1 MKDYP
6 YFFIIVGLVLLATLG
21 LSCNASKTTTASMNI
36 LIITLEESING
47 KYLKQQYADYN
58 IMDVQISNKTL
69 NQYKTSF
76 NCSTSKLISLKELLA
91 KDVNVVSVS
100 DTENRNSKVESS
112 KNVNHAKTKPIRKNN

>member
-1 MKDYP
+1 MKDYL

-58 IMDVQISNKTL
+58 IMDVQKSNKTL

-91 KDVNVVSVS
+91 EDVNVVSVS

-112 KNVNHAKTKPIRKNN
+112 KNVNHAKTKSIRKNN

>member
-1 MKDYP
+1 MKDYL

-58 IMDVQISNKTL
+58 IMDVQKSNKTL

-91 KDVNVVSVS
+91 EDVNVISVS

-112 KNVNHAKTKPIRKNN
+112 KNVNHAKTKSIRKNN

>member
-1 MKDYP
+1 
-6 YFFIIVGLVLLATLG
+6 
-21 LSCNASKTTTASMNI
+21 MNI

-58 IMDVQISNKTL
+58 IMDVQKSNKTL

-100 DTENRNSKVESS
+100 DTENRNGKVESS
-112 KNVNHAKTKPIRKNN
+112 KNVNHAKTKSIRKNN

>member
-21 LSCNASKTTTASMNI
+21 LSCNASKTTTTSMNI
-36 LIITLEESING
+36 LIITLEESFDG

-58 IMDVQISNKTL
+58 IMNVQKSNKTL
-69 NQYKTSF
+69 NQYQTSF

-91 KDVNVVSVS
+91 EDVNVVSVS

-112 KNVNHAKTKPIRKNN
+112 KNVNHAKTKSIRKNN

>member
-6 YFFIIVGLVLLATLG
+6 YFSIIVGLVLLATLG
-21 LSCNASKTTTASMNI
+21 LSCNANKTTTASMNI

-47 KYLKQQYADYN
+47 NYLKQQYADFN
-58 IMDVQISNKTL
+58 IMDVKKSNKTL
-69 NQYKTSF
+69 NQYQTSF

-91 KDVNVVSVS
+91 EDVNVVSFL

-112 KNVNHAKTKPIRKNN
+112 KNVNHAKTKSIRKNN